1 MDSFFFNGSL
11 SEIDPDVDFL
21 NQVEAERQKRKLIMI
36 ASESFA
42 PESVRASLASRF
54 QNIYAEGYPP
64 EETRTMRCDQI
75 LNYPERLTE
84 YRRNSDPRYY
94 KGVEYADTIEELARR
109 RCAALF
115 SNSRVSADQ
124 IQVNVQPLSGAP
136 ANNAA
141 YHLIQPGDTVLAMD
155 LLHGGHLTHGSPVN
169 RTGQLYNI
177 IQYTVDPETEK
188 IDYEEVRRLAI
199 EHQPK
204 LIIAG
209 YTSFP
214 YIPDWKAYRKIADSV
229 GAILLADVAHIAGL
243 IAAGV
248 VPSPVGIADVITFT
262 THKTLT
268 GPRAAVVLTTNP
280 AYAKAI
286 DKAVFPGEQGG
297 PHMHAIAALATT
309 FKIASTPEYR
319 EYQKQILA
327 NCQAL
332 IAQVRERGIHVCYG
346 GSDSHMFLID
356 CKQIK
361 GADGSTLTGD
371 MAARIFDN
379 AGIVVNRNTI
389 PGDKSALRASGL
401 RIGLPCVT
409 QIGLKEADMVE
420 LGNIIADLMY
430 ATQPYSTYGAK
441 GMLLRAKVDFKAF
454 QDCKL
459 RIHTLAEKRQTF
471 SDRADFGYPHF
482 FYLDDRFRAIDGKA
496 YLKISGPFYRQF
508 VDFAFLTDI
517 AALETGESADVS
529 FVVDGESLSGELGLA
544 EDGYLLAVPA
554 EKAGL
559 AAAWLRDLSDGFV
572 SFDAD
577 PRTRLPERTIITEA
591 EPGAFR
597 KVKPDEF
604 AKPFAIGLKPAG
616 GDPLPEFDFARYERS
631 AAPIKFT
638 ALHELHVAA
647 KAKMAPFAG
656 YEMPLWY
663 SSVKEEHHAVRTAVG
678 LFDVTHMGVY
688 MASGPSALSFLNCVV
703 PNDIAALAVGDTVYT
718 HLLTPDGN
726 VIDDLIIYHV
736 SLEEYMIVVNAAN
749 DEKDWAWLNAVKDG
763 TVLVDRDAP
772 GARAF
777 GRGVVLEDLRDPE
790 AGERMRVDIALQGRA
805 SIQILE
811 QYDMVA
817 SDRARLQR
825 LAKGKVIRV
834 NLGGYDVII
843 SRTGY
848 TGEKFSYEIFVHPD
862 KAPALWTDL
871 LNIGSAFGILP
882 CGLAARDS
890 LRIESGLPLYGH
902 ELAGPY
908 NYRLSE
914 VGFSHFVKIYKPWFI
929 GRSAFLSEVEEKKRR
944 LVRFTIKGKSQRLA
958 QPGDPLF
965 DEKGKVVGVVT
976 SCSIDSEGGVVGL
989 AMVDIAFAVEGTEF
1003 VIYQNAARTTMK
1015 KLDELKLG
1023 DKLPMPSTAV
1033 VLRRYPKLA

>member
-1 MDSFFFNGSL
+1 MQSFFFNGLL
-11 SEIDPDVDFL
+11 SDIDPDVEFL

-42 PESVRASLASRF
+42 PESVRESLASRF

-64 EETRTMRCDQI
+64 EETRNMSVSDI
-75 LNYPERLTE
+75 LNYGERLTE

-109 RCAALF
+109 RCAELF
-115 SNSRVSADQ
+115 ANARVSADQ

-136 ANNAA
+136 ANNAV
-141 YHLIQPGDTVLAMD
+141 YHLINPGDTVLAMD

-177 IQYTVDPETEK
+177 VQYTVDPTTEK
-188 IDYEEVRRLAI
+188 IDYEEVQRLAL
-199 EHQPK
+199 EHKPK
-204 LIIAG
+204 LIISG

-229 GAILLADVAHIAGL
+229 GAILLADIAHIAGL
-243 IAAGV
+243 VASGV

-262 THKTLT
+262 THKTLS

-280 AYAKAI
+280 TFAKAI

-297 PHMHAIAALATT
+297 PHMHTIAGLATI
-309 FKIASTPEYR
+309 FKIARKPEFKA
-319 EYQKQILA
+319 YQQQILN

-332 IAQVRERGIHVCYG
+332 IAQLRERGIHVCYG

-356 CKQIK
+356 CKKIV
-361 GADGSTLTGD
+361 GADGATLTGD
-371 MAARIFDN
+371 IAARIFDN
-379 AGIVVNRNTI
+379 AGIVINRNTI

-409 QIGLKEADMVE
+409 QIGLKEAEMVE
-420 LGNIIADLMY
+420 LGNIMADLLY
-430 ATQPYSTYGAK
+430 AIKPYKTYGQK
-441 GMLLRAKVDFKAF
+441 GMLLRAKVDFKVF
-454 QDCKL
+454 QDCKN
-459 RIHTLAEKRQTF
+459 RIRDLAAKYQDH
-471 SDRADFGYPHF
+471 SDDPKFGYPHF
-482 FYLDDRFRAIDGKA
+482 FYIDDAFKSKNGKSS
-496 YLKISGPFYRQF
+496 LLIHGPFYREF
-508 VDFAFLTDI
+508 VNQAFLTDLESLQLGE
-517 AALETGESADVS
+517 AAAASLVADGE
-529 FVVDGESLSGELGLA
+529 VVDGVIGLT
-544 EDGYLLAVPA
+544 ETGYVLTVPT
-554 EKAGL
+554 EKVGL
-559 AAAWLRDLSDGFV
+559 VAAWLRELSDGFV
-572 SFDAD
+572 YFDED
-577 PRTRLPERTIITEA
+577 PRTRLPERAIIEETE
-591 EPGAFR
+591 P
-597 KVKPDEF
+597 VEF
-604 AKPFAIGLKPAG
+604 KLVTPEGFPKPFAIGLKSESG
-616 GDPLPEFDFARYERS
+616 VPLPEFDFARFEH
-631 AAPIKFT
+631 AENPIKFT
-638 ALHELHVAA
+638 ALHDVHLAA

-688 MASGPSALSFLNCVV
+688 MASGPDARGFLNCVV
-703 PNDIAALAVGDTVYT
+703 PNDVDTLLVGDTFYT
-718 HLLTPDGN
+718 HLLTPDGD
-726 VIDDLIIYHV
+726 VIDDLIIYHI
-736 SLEEYMIVVNAAN
+736 SDEEYMIVVNAAN

-763 TVLVDRDAP
+763 TVLVDRNAP
-772 GARAF
+772 SARAF
-777 GRGVVLEDLRDPE
+777 GRNVVLEDLRNRK
-790 AGERMRVDIALQGRA
+790 AGDRMRVDIALQGRT

-811 QYDMVA
+811 QFSMNA
-817 SDRARLQR
+817 ADRLKLQR
-825 LAKGKVIRV
+825 LPKGKVIQIQ
-834 NLGGYDVII
+834 LGNYDIII

-848 TGEKFSYEIFVHPD
+848 TGEKFSFEIFVHPD
-862 KAPALWTDL
+862 KVAALWNDL

-902 ELAGPY
+902 ELAGPQ
-908 NYRLSE
+908 NYKLSE
-914 VGFSHFVKIYKPWFI
+914 VGFSHFVKIYKTWFI
-929 GRSAFLSEVEEKKRR
+929 GRSAFLSEVEEKKRQ

-958 QPGDPLF
+958 QPSDPLF

-989 AMVDIAFAVEGTEF
+989 AMVDFAFAVEGTEF
-1003 VIYQNAARTTMK
+1003 IIYQNAARTALK

-1023 DKLPMPSTAV
+1023 DKLPMPATAI
-1033 VLRRYPKLA
+1033 VLRRYPKLT

>member
-1 MDSFFFNGSL
+1 MDSFFFNGPL

-42 PESVRASLASRF
+42 PLSVRESLASRF

-64 EETRTMRCDQI
+64 EETRFMSESEI

-94 KGVEYADTIEELARR
+94 KGVEYADAIEALARR
-109 RCAALF
+109 RCAELF
-115 SNSRVSADQ
+115 ANARVTADQ

-141 YHLIQPGDTVLAMD
+141 YHLIKPGDTVLAMD

-177 IQYTVDPETEK
+177 VHYTVDPQTEQL
-188 IDYEEVRRLAI
+188 DYDEIQRLAT

-214 YIPDWKAYRKIADSV
+214 YIPDWKQYRKIADSV
-229 GAILLADVAHIAGL
+229 GALLLTDVAHIAGL

-248 VPSPVGIADVITFT
+248 VPSPVGIADVVSFT

-268 GPRAAVVLTTNP
+268 GPRAAVILTTNP
-280 AYAKAI
+280 KYAKEI

-297 PHMHAIAALATT
+297 PHMHAIAGLATI
-309 FKIASTPEYR
+309 FKIAKQPAYK
-319 EYQKQILA
+319 EYQKQVLA

-332 IAQVRERGIHVCYG
+332 IKQVKERGVHVSYG
-346 GSDSHMFLID
+346 GSDSHMFLVD
-356 CKQIK
+356 CKSIVGED
-361 GADGSTLTGD
+361 GATLTGD

-379 AGIVVNRNTI
+379 AGIVLNRNTI
-389 PGDKSALRASGL
+389 PGDKSALRASGM

-409 QIGLKEADMVE
+409 QIGLKENDMIE
-420 LGNIIADLMY
+420 LGNIIADLLF
-430 ATQPYSTYGAK
+430 AIKPYKTYGMK
-441 GMLLRAKVDFKAF
+441 GMLLRAKVDFKVF
-454 QDCKL
+454 QSCKQ
-459 RIHTLAEKRQTF
+459 RIRDLAAKGESF
-471 SDRADFGYPHF
+471 SADAKFGYPHF
-482 FYLDDRFRAIDGKA
+482 FYRDDSFKSADGKS
-496 YLKISGPFYRQF
+496 YLKISGPFYREF
-508 VDFAFLTDI
+508 VNLAILSDVESI
-517 AALETGESADVS
+517 KIGESKKVE
-529 FVVDGESLSGELGLA
+529 FIVDSERIAGELGLS
-544 EDGYLLAVPA
+544 ENGYVLALPA

-559 AAAWLRDLSDGFV
+559 TAAWLRDLSDGFV

-577 PRTRLPERTIITEA
+577 PRTRLPERTIIAETE
-591 EPGAFR
+591 PVAF
-597 KVKPDEF
+597 KSITTDEEE
-604 AKPFAIGLKPAG
+604 KPFAIGSKPSGKA
-616 GDPLPEFDFARYERS
+616 PLPEFDFAKYDHAEN
-631 AAPIKFT
+631 PIKFT
-638 ALHELHVAA
+638 PLHDLHVAA

-663 SSVKEEHHAVRTAVG
+663 SSVKDEHRAVRTAVG

-688 MASGPSALSFLNCVV
+688 MASGPSAQLFLNCVV
-703 PNDIAALAVGDTVYT
+703 PNDIDALNVGDTVYT
-718 HLLTPDGN
+718 HLLTPDGD
-726 VIDDLIIYHV
+726 VIDDLIIYRV
-736 SLEEYMIVVNAAN
+736 ADEEFMIVVNASN
-749 DEKDWAWLNAVKDG
+749 DDKNWAWLNAVKDG
-763 TVLVDRDAP
+763 SVLVDRKAP
-772 GARAF
+772 NARAF
-777 GRGVVLEDLRDPE
+777 GRGVILEDLRDPKS
-790 AGERMRVDIALQGRA
+790 GDRQRVDIALQGRT

-811 QYDMVA
+811 QFNMDA
-817 SDRARLQR
+817 GDRVKLQR
-825 LAKGKVIRV
+825 LSKGKVIRI

-848 TGEKFSYEIFVHPD
+848 TGEKFSFEIFVHPE
-862 KAPALWTDL
+862 KVASLWQDL

-902 ELAGPY
+902 ELAGPQ
-908 NYRLSE
+908 NYKLSE

-929 GRSAFLSEVEEKKRR
+929 GRDAFLSEVEEKKRQ
-944 LVRFTIKGKSQRLA
+944 LIRFTIQGKSQRLA

-965 DEKGKVVGVVT
+965 DDKGKVVGIVT

-989 AMVDIAFAVEGTEF
+989 AMVDFAQSAEGTEF
-1003 VIYQNAARTTMK
+1003 IIYPNAARTVLK
-1015 KLDELKLG
+1015 KLDELKIG
-1023 DKLPMPSTAV
+1023 DRLPLPGKAV
-1033 VLRRYPKLA
+1033 ALRRYPRLT